1 MDWGRKELVDFNT
14 GKTQLVSFD
23 QSDNTGAI
31 GVKMYGFALVEK
43 SFFKMLG
50 LTVSSNL
57 DWGSYIISVP
67 QTASKKNGALILSM
81 KFLLTEVALYFYKST
96 LQPCMECCCH
106 AWAGVPNCYS
116 ILEDRKQ
123 ICRIVG
129 PSLSAS

>member
-1 MDWGRKELVDFNT
+1 
-14 GKTQLVSFD
+14 
-23 QSDNTGAI
+23 
-31 GVKMYGFALVEK
+31 MYGFALVEK

-50 LTVSSNL
+50 LTFSSNL